1 MLTRFFG
8 LFFFLIL
15 ISPDPAR
22 AQTTG
27 ACERGEASADLDVA
41 NVRARL
47 YNAGGFFWKGGNP
60 NVYNVPK
67 APEGR
72 PITPNAIFT
81 ITLWLGGLTPSGELR
96 MAASDYGRWEYWP
109 APLDDAGN
117 PPEDCTPYDRI
128 FKVSD
133 EDLRA
138 FDRDGTLTDDLRD
151 WPYELGAPVVDGDGI
166 PDNYDLTGGDRPEV
180 WGEQTLWWVMNDV
193 GNAHQTTG
201 TPPMGM
207 EVQVRAFAANGVP
220 GLFDFVPAVANATF
234 YHFRLILK
242 GREPLHDMWLGWWT
256 DADLGNATDDYVGT
270 DTTLRMG
277 FYYNADNDDEG
288 SNGYGE
294 APPAVGFLL
303 PQGPLVNDDGRDND
317 HDGVIDEPDERL
329 RFTHGLFYNSD
340 SSPFGTPRSLTSDWY
355 NYLRGIWKDDS
366 PICFGGNGYNPFNCT
381 QTTDFMYPGDPVT
394 RSFWSEVNIDG
405 TGIANPPSDRL
416 FLMSSGPFS
425 MNPGDT
431 QDLVL
436 AIVWARGNDHLD
448 SVHELRKAARF
459 VSEALPELMQF
470 DAFPPELPEEN
481 PDATGFYLMRANYP
495 EPFSERTTIRYELPR
510 AEHVR
515 LTVHDVL
522 GREVAVLVDA
532 EQAPDVYDVTF
543 EAEGLPAGVYL
554 YRLVTRT
561 VVITRRMV
569 KVRR

>member
-1 MLTRFFG
+1 MMKTLT
-8 LFFFLIL
+8 LIL
-15 ISPDPAR
+15 TLWLCALAARPAR

-27 ACERGEASADLDVA
+27 ACERGEATADLDLA

-47 YNAGGFFWKGGNP
+47 YNTGGFFWKGAGP
-60 NVYNVPK
+60 VYNVPK

-72 PITPNAIFT
+72 PITPNPIFAAG
-81 ITLWLGGLTPSGELR
+81 IWLGGLTPSGELR
-96 MAASDYGRWEYWP
+96 MAAADYGRWEFRP
-109 APLDDAGN
+109 GPLDDDGN

-151 WPYELGAPVVDGDGI
+151 WPYDLGAPVVDGDGI
-166 PDNYDLTGGDRPEV
+166 PGNYDLAGGDRPEI
-180 WGEQTLWWVMNDV
+180 WGEQTLWWVMNDA
-193 GNAHQTTG
+193 GNAHETTG

-220 GLFDFVPAVANATF
+220 GFADFVPAVANATF

-242 GREPLHDMWLGWWT
+242 GEEPLHEMYFGWWT
-256 DADLGNATDDYVGT
+256 DGDLGNATDDFVGT

-277 FYYNADNDDEG
+277 FQYNADDFDEG
-288 SNGYGE
+288 SDGYGE

-303 PQGPLVNDDGRDND
+303 PQGPLVNDDGKDND
-317 HDGVIDEPDERL
+317 HDGVVDEPDERL
-329 RFTHGLFYNSD
+329 RFNHSIYYNGYD
-340 SSPFGTPRSLTSDWY
+340 PRDRTPDWY
-355 NYLRGIWKDDS
+355 NYLRSRWPDGM
-366 PICFGGNGYNPFNCT
+366 PLCFGGEGSSRVTCEQPTPFIW
-381 QTTDFMYPGDPVT
+381 PGDPVT
-394 RSFWSEVNIDG
+394 RAYWSELNLDG
-405 TGIANPPSDRL
+405 NGNRNLGSDRTL
-416 FLMSSGPFS
+416 LLSSGPFS

-436 AIVWARGNDHLD
+436 AIVWARGKNHLD
-448 SVHELRKAARF
+448 SITELRKAGRF
-459 VSEALPELMQF
+459 VNEDLELLTRF
-470 DAFPPELPEEN
+470 DAFPEEPPVPERN
-481 PDATGFYLMRANYP
+481 PDATGFYLMRDNYP
-495 EPFSERTTIRYELPR
+495 EPFSEHTTIRYELPR

-515 LTVHDVL
+515 LSVHDVL

-543 EAEGLPAGVYL
+543 KAGGLPAGVYL